1 MHPIREARIRS
12 VLEEIES
19 LQLFNSVKW
28 LDTIDSTNRF
38 MKDSIKSGE
47 LSSPALVVASQ
58 QTSGV
63 GRGNNKWFSPEGC
76 LMFTIAMPIQL
87 GEGLLPLNVG
97 LTIARA
103 IEPILR
109 ATPKIKWPND
119 LYVAERKVG
128 GILIEVVT
136 AKQPVAI
143 VGVGLNCQV
152 DFSAAP
158 LDVKA
163 RATSLHEHALLKEPE
178 EYSPVS
184 VLLRVIREWSELEQD
199 DEKNREQLLAA
210 WPAYTMLDGRRV
222 CIESAGEQI
231 HGICNG
237 ITDTGAIQIIDT
249 NAQRRNIIA
258 GTILSFE

>member
-1 MHPIREARIRS
+1 MHPIREARVRS
-12 VLEEIES
+12 VLDEIES
-19 LQLFNSVKW
+19 WQLFKSVQW
-28 LDTIDSTNRF
+28 LDSIDSTNRF

-47 LSSPALVVASQ
+47 LSSPAIVVASQ

-63 GRGNNKWFSPEGC
+63 GRGNNKWFSPDGC
-76 LMFTIAMPIQL
+76 LMFTIAMPIRL
-87 GEGLLPLNVG
+87 GEGLLPLSIG
-97 LTIARA
+97 LTIAQA
-103 IEPILR
+103 IEPILSVP
-109 ATPKIKWPND
+109 PKIKWPND

-136 AKQPVAI
+136 AEQPVAI

-158 LDVKA
+158 EDVKI
-163 RATSLHEHALLKEPE
+163 RATSLHEHALLKEQE
-178 EYSPVS
+178 EYSPES
-184 VLLRVIREWSELEQD
+184 VLLRVIKEWSELEQD
-199 DEKNREQLLAA
+199 DEKNREHLLTA
-210 WPAYTMLDGRRV
+210 WPDYSMLEGRRV

-237 ITDTGAIQIIDT
+237 ITEAGAIQVIDT

-258 GTILSFE
+258 GTVLSFE